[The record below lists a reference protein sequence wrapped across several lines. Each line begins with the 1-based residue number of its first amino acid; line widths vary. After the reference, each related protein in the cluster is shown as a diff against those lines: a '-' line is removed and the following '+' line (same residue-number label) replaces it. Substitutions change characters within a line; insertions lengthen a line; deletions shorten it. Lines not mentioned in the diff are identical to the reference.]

1 MYQFSNMTYCVSLRV
16 SSPLACLQAVEAASE
31 SESVSES
38 VRKKQQKDAKVDPAV
53 PYLVDHPEMTW

>member
-1 MYQFSNMTYCVSLRV
+1 MTYCVSLRV